1 MKQIYLFL
9 LFVIS
14 FSIAA
19 VNRYTALY
27 INNGVVHFLVLF
39 VALCSLVLL
48 IGSLLG
54 YFKSKKSLIVTTI
67 IIGTILSIRSFFVW
81 GGDWKTQTIVFRD
94 KQQSG
99 HTIEIQMRGDR
110 FNFGYR
116 KRIVERRTLIPY
128 FDWIHDIDTTHT
140 DTLVW
145 RRINEHVNELD
156 LYNY

>member
-1 MKQIYLFL
+1 MKRIYLIL

-19 VNRYTALY
+19 ANRYTALY
-27 INNGVVHFLVLF
+27 INNGAVHFLVLF
-39 VALCSLVLL
+39 VALCTLVLL
-48 IGSLLG
+48 IGGLRG
-54 YFKSKKSLIVTTI
+54 YFKSKKSTVLAVV
-67 IIGTILSIRSFFVW
+67 IIGIILSIRSFFVW

-94 KQQSG
+94 KQRQG

-116 KRIVERRTLIPY
+116 KRMVERRALIPY
-128 FDWIHDIDTTHT
+128 FDWINDIDTTT
-140 DTLVW
+140 ADTLVW
-145 RRINEHVNELD
+145 HGINEHVNELD